1 MANTFPTLTAIQAVP
16 MTEELEDAT
25 IRPPFEAG
33 YEHTRP
39 RFTRSRKTWSVKY
52 EYMTNTDKTTLDAFV
67 TTVRQGAD
75 SFSWTNPQDSTTYTV
90 RFLTLPRYEL
100 VLNRDGG
107 FWNLEF
113 QLRQV

>member
-1 MANTFPTLTAIQAVP
+1 MPTFPTLTIIQAVP
-16 MTEELEDAT
+16 MTEEIEDAT
-25 IRPPFEAG
+25 IRSSFEAG

-39 RFTRSRKTWSVKY
+39 RFTRSRKTWSIRY
-52 EYMTNTDKTTLDAFV
+52 EYMPNADKTTLDTFIN

-75 SFSWTNPQDSTTYTV
+75 AFSWTNPQDSTTYTV
-90 RFLTLPRYEL
+90 RFLTLPKYEL

-107 FWNLEF
+107 YWNLDF